1 MQTKTGVLADQ
12 LVEELVQRSQG
23 RAYLD
28 AGAKGFLAQEL
39 ERRLAHSQD
48 PDGLYRRWQ
57 GNLDRYIG
65 RAVPHT
71 LPSGPVYVTE
81 EMIRR
86 QFSVCDELCPAPANP
101 VTRGRSA

>member
-1 MQTKTGVLADQ
+1 MQTYTGVLADQ
-12 LVEELVQRSQG
+12 LVEELVRRSQG

-28 AGAKGFLAQEL
+28 SGAKDFLAQEL

-65 RAVPHT
+65 RAVPRT
-71 LPSGPVYVTE
+71 VPSGAVYVTE

-86 QFSVCDELCPAPANP
+86 QFGLCDEVCPAPANP
-101 VTRGRSA
+101 LAHGE